1 MWNTLQTHNEGTN
14 HVKETRIDMCVR
26 KFELFEIE
34 EDGYVDQM
42 YGRFT
47 IIIMNPTLKTYT
59 AHEKSEKN
67 TKMSTKELKTYSNN
81 YR

>member
-1 MWNTLQTHNEGTN
+1 
-14 HVKETRIDMCVR
+14 MC
-26 KFELFEIE
+26 KKIELFEIKE
-34 EDGYVDQM
+34 YGYVDQM